1 MSNMTLFRNNPLRWA
16 AIAVVV
22 VSIAHYGTKFVSS
35 LHGFQLTQT
44 SIAILSVS
52 ALLFMIMMHH
62 RMDGH
67 LMTQSQE
74 EMALIGI
81 FALFW
86 IVLLV
91 AWKFFTTNQS
101 GLSTDLAVR
110 SASQRGVSTT
120 KDFCSGE
127 GVYCIY
133 EEYAM
138 F

>member
-1 MSNMTLFRNNPLRWA
+1 MTLFRNNPLRWA
-16 AIAVVV
+16 TTAVIV
-22 VSIAHYGTKFVSS
+22 VSIAHYGTKLVSS
-35 LHGFQLTQT
+35 LHAFQLTQT
-44 SIAILSVS
+44 SIAILCIS

-62 RMDGH
+62 RMDGQ
-67 LMTQSQE
+67 LMSHSQE

-91 AWKFFTTNQS
+91 AWKFKQS
-101 GLSTDLAVR
+101 SVSTDLAIHNDLLT
-110 SASQRGVSTT
+110 S
-120 KDFCSGE
+120 KEFCSGE
-127 GVYCIY
+127 GIYCIY

>member
-1 MSNMTLFRNNPLRWA
+1 
-16 AIAVVV
+16 
-22 VSIAHYGTKFVSS
+22 
-35 LHGFQLTQT
+35 
-44 SIAILSVS
+44 
-52 ALLFMIMMHH
+52 
-62 RMDGH
+62 MDGH

-86 IVLLV
+86 IGEHLCLANDLVKLILIIVLLV
-91 AWKFFTTNQS
+91 AWKSLTNNKQS
-101 GLSTDLAVR
+101 GGVSTNLAIH
-110 SASQRGVSTT
+110 SASQNRGVSTS
-120 KDFCSGE
+120 KDFCAGE

>member
-1 MSNMTLFRNNPLRWA
+1 MSMTLFRNNPLRWA
-16 AIAVVV
+16 ATAVIV
-22 VSIAHYGTKFVSS
+22 VSIAHYGAKLVSS
-35 LHGFQLTQT
+35 LHAFQLTQT
-44 SIAILSVS
+44 SIAILCIS

-62 RMDGH
+62 RMDGQ
-67 LMTQSQE
+67 LMSHSQE

-91 AWKFFTTNQS
+91 AWKFFTNKQS
-101 GLSTDLAVR
+101 SVSTGLGIH
-110 SASQRGVSTT
+110 SASQNRDLLTS

-127 GVYCIY
+127 GIYCIY
-133 EEYAM
+133 EEYAV

>member
-1 MSNMTLFRNNPLRWA
+1 MTLFRNNPLRWA
-16 AIAVVV
+16 ATAVIV
-22 VSIAHYGTKFVSS
+22 VSIAHYGTKLVSS
-35 LHGFQLTQT
+35 LNAFQLTQT
-44 SIAILSVS
+44 SIAILSIS

-62 RMDGH
+62 RMDGQ
-67 LMTQSQE
+67 LMSHSQE

-86 IVLLV
+86 IVFLV
-91 AWKFFTTNQS
+91 AWKFFTNKSSVST
-101 GLSTDLAVR
+101 GLSNH
-110 SASQRGVSTT
+110 SASQNRDLLTS

-127 GVYCIY
+127 GIYCIY

>member
-1 MSNMTLFRNNPLRWA
+1 MTLFRNNPLRWA
-16 AIAVVV
+16 ATAVVV
-22 VSIAHYGTKFVSS
+22 VSIAHYGTKLVSS
-35 LHGFQLTQT
+35 LRAFQFTQT
-44 SIAILSVS
+44 TIAILSIS

-62 RMDGH
+62 RMDGQ
-67 LMTQSQE
+67 LMTHSQE

-91 AWKFFTTNQS
+91 AWKFFTNKHS
-101 GLSTDLAVR
+101 SASTDLAIR
-110 SASQRGVSTT
+110 SASQNQNVLTGN
-120 KDFCSGE
+120 DFCSSE

>member
-1 MSNMTLFRNNPLRWA
+1 MTLFRNNPLRWA
-16 AIAVVV
+16 ATAVVV
-22 VSIAHYGTKFVSS
+22 VSIAHYGTKLVSS
-35 LHGFQLTQT
+35 LHAFQLAQT
-44 SIAILSVS
+44 TIAILCIS
-52 ALLFMIMMHH
+52 ALLFMITMHH
-62 RMDGH
+62 RMDGQ
-67 LMTQSQE
+67 LMSHSQE

-91 AWKFFTTNQS
+91 AWKFFMNKQS
-101 GLSTDLAVR
+101 SVSTDLAVR
-110 SASQRGVSTT
+110 DALTS

-127 GVYCIY
+127 GIYCIY

>member
-1 MSNMTLFRNNPLRWA
+1 MTLFRNNPLRWA
-16 AIAVVV
+16 VTAVVV
-22 VSIAHYGTKFVSS
+22 VSIAHYGTKLVSS
-35 LHGFQLTQT
+35 LRAFQLTQT
-44 SIAILSVS
+44 TIAILSIL

-62 RMDGH
+62 RMDGQ
-67 LMTQSQE
+67 LMTHSQE

-91 AWKFFTTNQS
+91 AWKFFPNKHNNA
-101 GLSTDLAVR
+101 STDLAIH
-110 SASQRGVSTT
+110 SASQNRDVLTGN
-120 KDFCSGE
+120 DFCSGE

>member
-1 MSNMTLFRNNPLRWA
+1 
-16 AIAVVV
+16 
-22 VSIAHYGTKFVSS
+22 
-35 LHGFQLTQT
+35 
-44 SIAILSVS
+44 
-52 ALLFMIMMHH
+52 
-62 RMDGH
+62 MDGH

-81 FALFW
+81 FALLW
-86 IVLLV
+86 IVLVV
-91 AWKFFTTNQS
+91 AWKFFTTKQS
-101 GLSTDLAVR
+101 GVSTDLGIR
-110 SASQRGVSTT
+110 SATQRGVSTS

>member
-1 MSNMTLFRNNPLRWA
+1 MTLFRNNPLRWA
-16 AIAVVV
+16 ATAVVV
-22 VSIAHYGTKFVSS
+22 VSIAHYGTKLVSS
-35 LHGFQLTQT
+35 LHAFQLTQT
-44 SIAILSVS
+44 SIAILCIS

-62 RMDGH
+62 RRDGQ
-67 LMTQSQE
+67 LMSHSQE

-91 AWKFFTTNQS
+91 AWKFFTNKQS
-101 GLSTDLAVR
+101 GVSTDLH
-110 SASQRGVSTT
+110 SDLLTS

-127 GVYCIY
+127 GIYCIY

>member
-1 MSNMTLFRNNPLRWA
+1 MPTTLFRNNPLRWA

-22 VSIAHYGTKFVSS
+22 VSIAHYGTRLMSS
-35 LHGFQLTQT
+35 PNGFQLTQT
-44 SIAILSVS
+44 SIAVLSIS

-62 RMDGH
+62 TMDGH

-81 FALFW
+81 FALLW

-91 AWKFFTTNQS
+91 AWKFFTTKQS
-101 GLSTDLAVR
+101 GVSTDLAIR
-110 SASQRGVSTT
+110 SAAQRGVSTS

>member
-1 MSNMTLFRNNPLRWA
+1 MTLFRNNPLRWA
-16 AIAVVV
+16 ATAVVV
-22 VSIAHYGTKFVSS
+22 VSIAHYGTKLVSS
-35 LHGFQLTQT
+35 LHAFQLTQT
-44 SIAILSVS
+44 TIAILCIS
-52 ALLFMIMMHH
+52 ALLFMITMHH
-62 RMDGH
+62 RMDGQ
-67 LMTQSQE
+67 LMSHSQE

-91 AWKFFTTNQS
+91 AWKFFMNKQS
-101 GLSTDLAVR
+101 SVSTDLAVR
-110 SASQRGVSTT
+110 DALTG

-127 GVYCIY
+127 GIYCIY

>member
-1 MSNMTLFRNNPLRWA
+1 MPMTLFRNNPLRWA
-16 AIAVVV
+16 ATAVIV
-22 VSIAHYGTKFVSS
+22 VSIAHYGTKLVSS
-35 LHGFQLTQT
+35 LHAFQLTQT
-44 SIAILSVS
+44 SIAVLCIS
-52 ALLFMIMMHH
+52 ALLFMITMHH
-62 RMDGH
+62 RMDGQ
-67 LMTQSQE
+67 LMTHSQE

-86 IVLLV
+86 TVLLV
-91 AWKFFTTNQS
+91 AWKFLRNKQNV
-101 GLSTDLAVR
+101 STDLAIHGADVLK
-110 SASQRGVSTT
+110 S